1 MIFLDLTPKEKA
13 TKAKINK
20 LDYIKL
26 KYFCT
31 ARETINQRKK
41 QPWEWEKIFVSHI
54 SDNELIHKMDKE
66 LIQLNSQKKKKKIQL
81 LKMSRWTE

>member
-54 SDNELIHKMDKE
+54 SDNELIHKMYKE
-66 LIQLNSQKKKKKIQL
+66 LIQLSSNNNNSNNYQI
-81 LKMSRWTE
+81 